1 MNKLYL
7 FQENV
12 GAGVTIDLNDRV
24 ERVLLNEFIPSTP
37 TDENGTVTDQCQ
49 VQLRGVNGR
58 LSAAAINRMF
68 QFAREKPAGGQ
79 AVFLNFAVH
88 ENEVVYRT
96 RVVDGTI
103 SIEQGYSK
111 GYKTG
116 RLVITIA
123 FEHLPYW
130 EGPEET
136 IPLSN
141 LNGSN
146 ISNGLR
152 VYGCNDLV
160 GVAPNRRCS
169 YADIAANLIK
179 GELPTPIKLIVQNN
193 GNSSHINWVTVGE
206 NFTNP
211 NNAKWQFEGESAV
224 GSYGTI
230 FSDPGCSAGAYLRG
244 TLPAGVT
251 EANSYYEVGNW
262 LLSAAD
268 LSAYA
273 GQRIRFLLVP
283 MGIFGASAA
292 QNLYQISI
300 GTYKSEWVK
309 PSTDTAI
316 GYFELFDF
324 RLPNILEGVPSL
336 GPSSIQLRVRN
347 TRTYESYW
355 SVDFFVLLP
364 ADGWISV
371 GSFLANNEV
380 LVIDGPNSRLYQAA
394 ADDTNKAGIY
404 YSTGNSLI
412 LQPEKAHRL
421 YFLLYGE
428 GFYSID
434 IDLRGLVWASY
445 RPRRASL

>member
-1 MNKLYL
+1 MNKLSL
-7 FQENV
+7 FQED
-12 GAGVTIDLNDRV
+12 GGTGVSIDLNDRV
-24 ERVLLNEFIPSTP
+24 ECVLLNEFIPSTP
-37 TDENGTVTDQCQ
+37 TDESGTVTDQCQ
-49 VQLRGVNGR
+49 VQLRGVSGR
-58 LSAAAINRMF
+58 LTAAEINRML

-116 RLVITIA
+116 RLVITVA
-123 FEHLPYW
+123 FEHLPFW

-141 LNGSN
+141 LNGTN
-146 ISNGLR
+146 VSNGLR

-160 GVAPNRRCS
+160 GVSPNRRCS

-179 GELPTPIKLIVQNN
+179 GELPTPIKLVVQNN
-193 GNSSHINWVTVGE
+193 GNTSYLGWVTVGE

-211 NNAKWQFEGESAV
+211 SNAKWQFEGESGTG
-224 GSYGTI
+224 GSGTI
-230 FSDPGCSAGAYLRG
+230 FNDIDCSAGAYLKG
-244 TLPAGVT
+244 TLAAGVT
-251 EANSYYEVGNW
+251 PPSSYFVVGNW
-262 LLSAAD
+262 PLSAAD

-283 MGIFGASAA
+283 MGVYAAADA

-309 PSTDTAI
+309 ASSDTAI
-316 GYFELFDF
+316 SYFELFDF
-324 RLPNILEGVPSL
+324 RLPNFLEGVPSL

-347 TRTYESYW
+347 TKTYQSYW
-355 SVDFFVLLP
+355 SVDYFVLLP
-364 ADGWISV
+364 SDGWISV
-371 GSFLANNEV
+371 GTYLADNEV
-380 LVIDGPNSRLYQAA
+380 LVIDGPNNRLYQAS

-412 LQPEKAHRL
+412 LKPGKAHRL

-428 GFYSID
+428 GVYSTD
-434 IDLRGLVWASY
+434 IDLRGLAWASY